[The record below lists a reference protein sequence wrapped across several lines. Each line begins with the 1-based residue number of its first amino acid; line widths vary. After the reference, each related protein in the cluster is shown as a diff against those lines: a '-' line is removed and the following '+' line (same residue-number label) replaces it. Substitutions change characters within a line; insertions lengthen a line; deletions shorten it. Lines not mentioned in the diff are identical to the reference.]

1 MTNPTGIQSPQE
13 LIREEEEHLLGGMWM
28 LLQQC
33 TERGRLDA
41 AGLDPNDIKKMIN
54 ELYDVLAAVVNVK
67 FARAAEAVAE

>member
-41 AGLDPNDIKKMIN
+41 SGLDPNDI
-54 ELYDVLAAVVNVK
+54 
-67 FARAAEAVAE
+67 